1 MSNSMLYTGFMFH
14 QIHLVESKGWSLT
27 LWASLYIFFSIT
39 TMITALNIGSLA
51 DKVGAVRL
59 APWAT
64 LPVGI
69 GLLFLSNSDAPWVAV
84 VFMPLMA
91 VSTGTQGALGAPFFS
106 QRYGNKHFAS
116 IKSLGAFVMILMTA
130 SSPIALGWF
139 IDKGININTLAAF
152 AAAYAFAATGISY
165 SAYKVLSSN
174 ETSDTF

>member
-1 MSNSMLYTGFMFH
+1 MLYTGFMFH

-39 TMITALNIGSLA
+39 AMITALNIGSLA

-84 VFMPLMA
+84 VFMLLMA

-165 SAYKVLSSN
+165 GAYKVLSSN
-174 ETSDTF
+174 ETSHTF